1 MFMRDLFV
9 EVENFMFLIVPP
21 SSDNEISVLFVL
33 IELLRLVSGSGLREA
48 FFRAIVAW
56 DLCETDGLQTNVVL
70 LMYPFLKNLI
80 SSNWDLIFLPLE

>member
-1 MFMRDLFV
+1 MFMRDLFD

-21 SSDNEISVLFVL
+21 SSNNEISVFFVL
-33 IELLRLVSGSGLREA
+33 IELLRLVSGSGLISTSFNVRL
-48 FFRAIVAW
+48 VC
-56 DLCETDGLQTNVVL
+56 DLFGTDGLQTSVAL